1 MTEPVHQPGVPSL
14 LWCPKPHTTPCSIP
28 SLQGKGENS
37 KVRANQ
43 ESISSAHLHGTW
55 EATLRATSSQGF
67 LSLARPAER
76 K

>member
-14 LWCPKPHTTPCSIP
+14 LWCPKPHTTPCLIP

-43 ESISSAHLHGTW
+43 ESISSAHLHGTR